1 MTTEPKWAPDI
12 PKPPED
18 TLDSGDTW
26 EEIVPLGSRLV
37 PPAFPVTCLPTWM
50 HGMIDG
56 VAEETQTAPD
66 IAAAFGLGALST
78 AAGGKAI
85 VRVRG
90 GWHEPLN
97 LFLACVA
104 PPATRKSA
112 VFRNMT
118 APLYAAEE
126 VLVLAGRAKARQAE
140 LLRLQLEE
148 TDKQARTRAVRSGS
162 ASDLAEAEST
172 ALALAEILVP
182 HEVQLIAKNVT
193 PEECSTILSEQGGR
207 LAILSAEGDI
217 FDIICG
223 RYSNGV
229 PTLTPFLEGHAGD
242 VLKVNRRGRAEY
254 VRSPALTIAVCIQP
268 AVLTVIAEKPRLRGQ
283 GLLARFLYALPKD
296 TVGYRISEPDL
307 APDHIRDTYTD
318 TLKKLVLNL
327 AEWDRPQILSLST
340 AATRLVTAFQDEIEP
355 QLRAGIGELDSLRD
369 WAGKLVG
376 AAVRIAG
383 LLHLATHVGD
393 GFRRPVSDEV
403 MRHAIEIARY
413 YIAHA
418 AACFGV
424 MVEGP
429 HTQLARDALA
439 WISRNDKIPRT
450 RTFSQRDLHRG
461 LQSKVQH
468 AATVSTIL
476 AILDAHGY
484 IRALPP
490 PDAMPEAAGPP
501 RPGTPSTPSCSTS
514 DDRTDTTLP
523 PALTRP
529 TKRRTKP

>member
-1 MTTEPKWAPDI
+1 MTTEPNWAPDI
-12 PKPPED
+12 PKPGAPH
-18 TLDSGDTW
+18 SGEAW
-26 EEIVPLGSRLV
+26 EEIIPLGSRLV
-37 PPAFPVTCLPTWM
+37 PPAFPVACLPIWM
-50 HGMIDG
+50 RDMIDG

-112 VFRNMT
+112 VFRAMT

-126 VLVLAGRAKARQAE
+126 ALVVAGRAKTRQAE

-148 TDKQARTRAVRSGS
+148 ADKQARTRAVRSGS

-172 ALALAEILVP
+172 ALALAEITVP

-193 PEECSTILSEQGGR
+193 PEECSTILSEQEGR

-229 PTLTPFLEGHAGD
+229 PTLTPFLEAHAGD

-254 VRSPALTIAVCIQP
+254 VKSPALTIAVCIQP

-283 GLLARFLYALPKD
+283 GLLARFLYALPPD
-296 TVGYRISEPDL
+296 TVGYRKSAPDL
-307 APDHIRDTYTD
+307 VPDGVRETYTD
-318 TLKKLVLNL
+318 TLQGIVLSL
-327 AEWDRPQILSLST
+327 AEWDQPQVLSLAP
-340 AATRLVTAFQDEIEP
+340 AADQLVTAFQDEIEP
-355 QLRAGIGELDSLRD
+355 KLRAGIGELDSLRD

-376 AAVRIAG
+376 ACVRIAG
-383 LLHLATHVGD
+383 LLHLATHADD
-393 GFRRPVSDEV
+393 GFRKPVTEDI
-403 MRHAIEIARY
+403 MRDAIEIARY

-429 HTQLARDALA
+429 HTQLARDALS
-439 WISRNDKIPRT
+439 WITKNDKVAQN
-450 RTFSQRDLHRG
+450 RTFSQRDLHRR
-461 LQSKVQH
+461 LQSKAKD
-468 AATVSTIL
+468 AATVSAVL
-476 AILDAHGY
+476 SLLDTHGY
-484 IRALPP
+484 IRPLPQ
-490 PDAMPEAAGPP
+490 PERDSRGG
-501 RPGTPSTPSCSTS
+501 RTPSPRFSVNPVLFEQ
-514 DDRTDTTLP
+514 R
-523 PALTRP
+523 
-529 TKRRTKP
+529 

>member
-1 MTTEPKWAPDI
+1 MTTEPNWAPDI
-12 PKPPED
+12 PKPDAPHNGE
-18 TLDSGDTW
+18 TW
-26 EEIVPLGSRLV
+26 EEIIPLGSRLV
-37 PPAFPVTCLPTWM
+37 PPAFPVTCLPIWLRN
-50 HGMIDG
+50 MIDG

-85 VRVRG
+85 IRVRG

-112 VFRNMT
+112 VFRAMT

-126 VLVLAGRAKARQAE
+126 ALVTAGRAKTRQAE

-148 TDKQARTRAVRSGS
+148 ADKQARTRAVRTGS

-172 ALALAEILVP
+172 ALALAEITVP

-193 PEECSTILSEQGGR
+193 PEECSTILSEQDGR

-229 PTLTPFLEGHAGD
+229 PTLTPFLEAHAGD
-242 VLKVNRRGRAEY
+242 VLKVNRRSRAEY
-254 VRSPALTIAVCIQP
+254 VKSPALTIAVCIQP

-283 GLLARFLYALPKD
+283 GLLARFLYALPPD
-296 TVGYRISEPDL
+296 TVGYRKSAPDL
-307 APDHIRDTYTD
+307 VPDDVRETYTD
-318 TLKKLVLNL
+318 TLQGIVLSL
-327 AEWDRPQILSLST
+327 AEWDQPQVLSLSP
-340 AATRLVTAFQDEIEP
+340 AADQLVTAFQDEIEP
-355 QLRAGIGELDSLRD
+355 KLRAGIGELDSLRD

-376 AAVRIAG
+376 ACVRIAG
-383 LLHLATHVGD
+383 LLHLATHADD
-393 GFRRPVSDEV
+393 GFRKPVTEDI
-403 MRHAIEIARY
+403 MRDAIEIARY

-429 HTQLARDALA
+429 HTQLARDALN
-439 WISRNDKIPRT
+439 WITKNDKVAQN
-450 RTFSQRDLHRG
+450 RTFSQRDLHRR
-461 LQSKVQH
+461 LQSKAKD
-468 AATVSTIL
+468 AATVSAVL
-476 AILDAHGY
+476 SLLDTHGY
-484 IRALPP
+484 IRPLPQ
-490 PDAMPEAAGPP
+490 PERDSRGG
-501 RPGTPSTPSCSTS
+501 RTPSPRFSVNPVLFEQ
-514 DDRTDTTLP
+514 R
-523 PALTRP
+523 
-529 TKRRTKP
+529 